1 MAQLFI
7 AERKLPAHAVR
18 YITSRDYDLNQESK
32 AYDLTDFYNYLEE
45 VSKFN
50 KVFNL
55 GRKIKILDSQIKTL
69 VNHQFFTL
77 YIPQFN
83 HSLFQILAS
92 HNLCKNSVL
101 VEEGITS
108 YKLDKALYAPTKLG
122 TVQFLSW
129 IFTKRFIPQNNHYT
143 PYPLKKFKYAIAVSE
158 DCFPYLENKKIV
170 SLNKNAVS
178 NYVPVIKDEAVV
190 FVLDSFKERT
200 MISDQEYFVI
210 IEETLNLFKVQ
221 EAKLL
226 VKFHP
231 EQSEEM
237 RQKTISFIRGLLK
250 FESVDC
256 LNDNC
261 ILELEFLKSR
271 DLVVIGMHTSLLYYA
286 KEFGH
291 RVLSGIKT
299 TSKNPKINT
308 YINHIM
314 DKEQREIYRG
324 YE

>member
-1 MAQLFI
+1 MAQLYI
-7 AERKLPAHAVR
+7 AERKLPAHTVR
-18 YITSRDYDLNQESK
+18 YITSRGYELKQESK
-32 AYDLTDFYNYLEE
+32 AYDLSDFYNYLEQA
-45 VSKFN
+45 SKFN

-55 GRKIKILDSQIKTL
+55 NSKIKSLDNHIKSL
-69 VNHQFFTL
+69 VNHQSFTL

-83 HSLFQILAS
+83 HSLFQILTT
-92 HNLCKNSVL
+92 HNLCKHSVL

-108 YKLDKALYAPTKLG
+108 YKTDKALYAPTKIG
-122 TVQFLSW
+122 MTQFLSR
-129 IFTKRFIPQNNHYT
+129 IFTKRFIPQNNHYR
-143 PYPLKKFKYAIAVSE
+143 PFPLKKFKYALAVSE

-178 NYVPVIKDEAVV
+178 DYVSVIKNEAVV

-200 MISDQEYFVI
+200 EISDQEYFVI
-210 IEETLNLFKVQ
+210 IEDTLNLFKAQ
-221 EAKLL
+221 DASLL

-231 EQSEEM
+231 EQSEEI
-237 RQKTISFIRGLLK
+237 RQKTLTFIRGLLK

-286 KEFGH
+286 KKFGH
-291 RVLSGIKT
+291 QVLSGIKT
-299 TSKNPKINT
+299 TSKNPKINS
-308 YINHIM
+308 YIDHIM
-314 DKEQREIYRG
+314 DKQQREIYRS